1 MNFSAGQNHVPVFGE
16 RIPGRNYV
24 RRPSAYAILRDAEG
38 NVAVVRTPRGCYL
51 PGGGMEK
58 DETPRQTVEREAREE
73 CGFLL
78 RVQSHLGRAVQFC
91 YSQEESA
98 WFEKICEFFQAEIVG
113 VTRQSESDHEVLW
126 LVPEQAC
133 SMLLHKSHCWAVRS
147 LHSESGRTPK

>member
-78 RVQSHLGRAVQFC
+78 RVQSHLGRAL
-91 YSQEESA
+91 SSS
-98 WFEKICEFFQAEIVG
+98 
-113 VTRQSESDHEVLW
+113 VTRRKRAPGLRRYASFSRR
-126 LVPEQAC
+126 
-133 SMLLHKSHCWAVRS
+133 KSWA
-147 LHSESGRTPK
+147 